1 MADYQL
7 TDVTE
12 PCAVIRTADGAY
24 IPPDM
29 ANRDYNGDQFSP
41 GYVQWKEAGGV
52 PDPYVPPDPVPDA
65 PTAGEQLA
73 FEHENR
79 ILALEGQPPITVDDF
94 VQKVTA
100 MSEAKTP

>member
-1 MADYQL
+1 MSEYQL
-7 TDVTE
+7 TYGNTILRTE
-12 PCAVIRTADGAY
+12 DGVF
-24 IPPDM
+24 IPPDPD
-29 ANRDYNGDQFSP
+29 NRDYAE
-41 GYVQWKEAGGV
+41 YLQWVEAGGV
-52 PDPYVPPDPVPDA
+52 PDPYVPPEPVPDV

>member
-7 TDVTE
+7 TAHEE
-12 PCAVIRTADGAY
+12 PCTIIRASDGAC

-29 ANRDYNGDQFSP
+29 ANRDYNGDQFQP
-41 GYVQWKEAGGV
+41 GYIQWVEAGGV
-52 PDPYVPPDPVPDA
+52 PDPYVPPEPVPDV

-79 ILALEGQPPITVDDF
+79 ILALEGLPPITVDDF